1 MPLNLRKR
9 TVKYDAC
16 CGNCD
21 GVAMREGRGNK
32 CSFVK
37 MKRGANIL
45 AQDHVT
51 FNMKSSP
58 GLFSVCVV
66 FRKWSQDTQNPLKV
80 CQKRLTFSKLNRNI
94 LKTCS
99 LSNLFIQ
106 QILNFFQLWTW
117 HFFCQSGDKSFIY
130 REPRVASTGRKIWKL
145 SSIHTKFLSCWLM
158 EHFINIFSSKEA
170 PPSPLTSPSQLSNVE
185 ITLDPSKHQRVGPR
199 SNKWGSIFKQRKK
212 GHRCFYFLWLT
223 NT

>member
-66 FRKWSQDTQNPLKV
+66 FRKWSQDTQNPLKD
-80 CQKRLTFSKLNRNI
+80 CQKRLTFSKLNR
-94 LKTCS
+94 TCS
-99 LSNLFIQ
+99 LKATCLSNRFFTFFST
-106 QILNFFQLWTW
+106 LNFFLPVWWQI
-117 HFFCQSGDKSFIY
+117 IY
-130 REPRVASTGRKIWKL
+130 LQGATCGVNWAENMKIIQYSHKIPVML
-145 SSIHTKFLSCWLM
+145 
-158 EHFINIFSSKEA
+158 ING
-170 PPSPLTSPSQLSNVE
+170 T
-185 ITLDPSKHQRVGPR
+185 
-199 SNKWGSIFKQRKK
+199 
-212 GHRCFYFLWLT
+212 FY
-223 NT
+223 

>member
-51 FNMKSSP
+51 SNMKSSP

-99 LSNLFIQ
+99 LKQHVYLKGFYI
-106 QILNFFQLWTW
+106 FFKIELDI
-117 HFFCQSGDKSFIY
+117 FYFCQSGDKSFIY
-130 REPRVASTGRKIWKL
+130 REPRVASTGRKI
-145 SSIHTKFLSCWLM
+145 
-158 EHFINIFSSKEA
+158 
-170 PPSPLTSPSQLSNVE
+170 
-185 ITLDPSKHQRVGPR
+185 
-199 SNKWGSIFKQRKK
+199 
-212 GHRCFYFLWLT
+212 
-223 NT
+223 

>member
-99 LSNLFIQ
+99 LSNMFIQ
-106 QILNFFQLWTW
+106 QVFTIFCQLWTW
-117 HFFCQSGDKSFIY
+117 HFVFSPVGWQIIY
-130 REPRVASTGRKIWKL
+130 LQRATCGVNWAENMKIIQYSHKIPVML
-145 SSIHTKFLSCWLM
+145 
-158 EHFINIFSSKEA
+158 ING
-170 PPSPLTSPSQLSNVE
+170 T
-185 ITLDPSKHQRVGPR
+185 
-199 SNKWGSIFKQRKK
+199 
-212 GHRCFYFLWLT
+212 FY
-223 NT
+223 